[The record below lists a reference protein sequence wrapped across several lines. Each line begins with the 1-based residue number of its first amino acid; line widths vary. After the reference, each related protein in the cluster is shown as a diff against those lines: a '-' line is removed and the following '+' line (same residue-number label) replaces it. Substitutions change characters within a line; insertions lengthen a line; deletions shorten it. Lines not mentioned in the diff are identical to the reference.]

1 MANEDIR
8 WIQRFNNY
16 RKALAR
22 LGEAVALA
30 EERDLSDLEQQ
41 GLIQGF
47 EFTFDLAWKTL
58 QDYLRHHKRPN
69 DNGGPNVIIE
79 QALADG
85 IIKGDEV
92 WKAMKKSRDLTSHSY
107 DGETADDIAEN
118 ILDTYHGLFIQ
129 LETRLRLEQINEEK
143 NLFKPND
150 TE

>member
-1 MANEDIR
+1 MLNEDIR

-118 ILDTYHGLFIQ
+118 ILDTYHGLFVQ

-143 NLFKPND
+143 NLFNPND

>member
-1 MANEDIR
+1 MLNEDIR

-92 WKAMKKSRDLTSHSY
+92 WKAMKKSRDLSSHSY
-107 DGETADDIAEN
+107 NGETADDIAEN

-143 NLFKPND
+143 NLFNSND

>member
-1 MANEDIR
+1 M
-8 WIQRFNNY
+8 
-16 RKALAR
+16 
-22 LGEAVALA
+22 
-30 EERDLSDLEQQ
+30 EQQ

-92 WKAMKKSRDLTSHSY
+92 WKAMKKSRDLSPHSY
-107 DGETADDIAEN
+107 NGETADDIAEN

-143 NLFKPND
+143 NLFNSND

>member
-30 EERDLSDLEQQ
+30 EERGLSDLEQQ

-79 QALADG
+79 QALTDG

-129 LETRLRLEQINEEK
+129 LETRLQLEKINEEK
-143 NLFKPND
+143 NLFNSND

>member
-1 MANEDIR
+1 MSNEDIR

-22 LGEAVALA
+22 LGEAVVLA

-58 QDYLRHHKRPN
+58 QDYLRHQKLPN

-92 WKAMKKSRDLTSHSY
+92 WKTMKKSRDLTSHSY
-107 DGETADDIAEN
+107 NGETADDIAEN
-118 ILDTYHGLFIQ
+118 ILDTYLGLFIQ

-143 NLFKPND
+143 NLFNPND

>member
-1 MANEDIR
+1 MSNEDIR

-85 IIKGDEV
+85 IIKGDET

-107 DGETADDIAEN
+107 DGETAEDIAEN

-129 LETRLRLEQINEEK
+129 LETRLQLEKINEEK
-143 NLFKPND
+143 NLFNSND

>member
-1 MANEDIR
+1 MANHDIR

-58 QDYLRHHKRPN
+58 QDYLRYHKRPN

-143 NLFKPND
+143 NLFNSND

>member
-1 MANEDIR
+1 MANEDMR

-30 EERDLSDLEQQ
+30 EERELSDLEQQ

-58 QDYLRHHKRPN
+58 QDYLRHHNRPN
-69 DNGGPNVIIE
+69 NNGGPSVIIT
-79 QALADG
+79 QALEDG
-85 IIKGDEV
+85 IIEGEDE

-118 ILDTYHGLFIQ
+118 ILDTYHSLFIQ
-129 LETRLRLEQINEEK
+129 LETRLQLEKINEEK
-143 NLFKPND
+143 NLFNQD
-150 TE
+150 ESE

>member
-79 QALADG
+79 QAFVDG

-143 NLFKPND
+143 NLFNQDD

>member
-16 RKALAR
+16 RKALSR

-58 QDYLRHHKRPN
+58 QDYLRHHERPN
-69 DNGGPNVIIE
+69 DNGGPNVIID

-129 LETRLRLEQINEEK
+129 LETRLQLEKINEEK
-143 NLFKPND
+143 NLFNPND

>member
-1 MANEDIR
+1 MSNEDIR

-22 LGEAVALA
+22 LGEAVALS

-92 WKAMKKSRDLTSHSY
+92 WKAMKKSRDLSSHSY
-107 DGETADDIAEN
+107 NGETADDIAEN

-143 NLFKPND
+143 NLFNSND

>member
-16 RKALAR
+16 RKALAK
-22 LGEAVALA
+22 LCEAVALA
-30 EERDLSDLEQQ
+30 EERDLTDLEQQ

-92 WKAMKKSRDLTSHSY
+92 WKAMKKSRDLSSHSY
-107 DGETADDIAEN
+107 NGETADDIAEN

-143 NLFKPND
+143 NLFNSND